1 MDKVRQLCA
10 NGVINRL
17 IILKGSSLLH
27 VINLH
32 CHSVIIH
39 FFRHLTKNYVTFF
52 NYCHIICFKAI

>member
-17 IILKGSSLLH
+17 TILKGSSLLH

-39 FFRHLTKNYVTFF
+39 FFSSFNKELCDLFQLLPYHLF
-52 NYCHIICFKAI
+52 